1 MIVFSKKNK
10 QWVRKLNVRIAF
22 PEEIEFYFK
31 VLYPVQDKILR
42 VVSEEFG
49 NAFYLT
55 GGTALSRFYFEHRL
69 SEDLD
74 LFTANEKISLV
85 VPILAKLIE
94 DLGHKVEVETS
105 SMVFGRLFVK
115 LKRDSYLKIDLV
127 RELPVGGIK
136 EEKGFC
142 IDSLLNI
149 GANKITAFEDRAELK
164 DVIDLYFLLT
174 EGGLSF
180 DQLFELADRKRKPV
194 PYENLLAINT
204 FGLSGSVLMLKE
216 ISNENLMSFLET
228 LKQQVEKNVEK
239 KVQELKGKEERIIQ
253 TLLWD
258 FPSEERKLD
267 KESAIILKRRLR
279 GLSYPKRILLEEFVS
294 YLNPCDRVF
303 L

>member
-1 MIVFSKKNK
+1 M
-10 QWVRKLNVRIAF
+10 NVRIAF

-149 GANKITAFEDRAELK
+149 GVTK
-164 DVIDLYFLLT
+164 
-174 EGGLSF
+174 
-180 DQLFELADRKRKPV
+180 
-194 PYENLLAINT
+194 
-204 FGLSGSVLMLKE
+204 
-216 ISNENLMSFLET
+216 
-228 LKQQVEKNVEK
+228 
-239 KVQELKGKEERIIQ
+239 
-253 TLLWD
+253 
-258 FPSEERKLD
+258 
-267 KESAIILKRRLR
+267 
-279 GLSYPKRILLEEFVS
+279 
-294 YLNPCDRVF
+294 
-303 L
+303 